1 MQAKAIVT
9 DTYLDLAEITQ
20 HLKNVEYIIMASN
33 APNHFKDTPIH
44 FSIFLNTSDNF
55 PKDIQDAIL
64 NKFLD
69 EQGITNPTELMSQLM
84 PVGFAKSKQD
94 TPMPLLLVKPED
106 QKSIPHTVM
115 FVMDFLADSQNFNE
129 AKHNA
134 LTGWSYSYS
143 Q

>member
-9 DTYLDLAEITQ
+9 DTYLDSTEISK
-20 HLKNVEYIIMASN
+20 HLKNVEYIIMAAD
-33 APNHFKDTPIH
+33 APKHFKETPIH

-64 NKFLD
+64 DKFLD

-106 QKSIPHTVM
+106 QRTIPYKVM
-115 FVMDFLADSQNFNE
+115 FVMDFLGDSENFNE
-129 AKHNA
+129 AKYDA
-134 LTGWSYSYS
+134 LTGWSYSYN
-143 Q
+143 